1 MVRKFLVELEKMRV
15 VILERLLTTPLEILQ
30 RREYIE
36 DVQNNTDKAAKA
48 TDQLTIEMTELAL
61 EAEQQVFFISL
72 HPLPS
77 LAWGP
82 GKSWKNIIESRAFF

>member
-1 MVRKFLVELEKMRV
+1 MGCWKVLKEIAFSSMVRKFLVELEKMRA

-36 DVQNNTDKAAKA
+36 DVQNNTDRVAKA

-61 EAEQQVFFISL
+61 EAEQQVYFISL

-77 LAWGP
+77 LA
-82 GKSWKNIIESRAFF
+82 

>member
-1 MVRKFLVELEKMRV
+1 MVRKFLVELEKMRA
-15 VILERLLTTPLEILQ
+15 VILERLLTTPLEILL

-36 DVQNNTDKAAKA
+36 DVQNNTDRVAKA

-77 LAWGP
+77 LA
-82 GKSWKNIIESRAFF
+82 